1 MDHIAKNIYLDKS
14 SYRFLPLSFIKKAS
28 NGAITY
34 FQRNLSIFKSNEHLL
49 LGNQTILALEPKVA
63 NSLTVTTLL
72 ANLLHRNPGRLCDQP
87 DFIKKDS
94 LAFLV

>member
-1 MDHIAKNIYLDKS
+1 MKWNKILTKDL
-14 SYRFLPLSFIKKAS
+14 FI
-28 NGAITY
+28 I
-34 FQRNLSIFKSNEHLL
+34 LSNEHVL